1 MDRKILGQ
9 QIRARRQYLKLT
21 QEQLAERMDVSTTYI
36 GLVERGERSIT
47 LEKLMLL
54 ADCLQVSLSDLLELS
69 SQTQAA
75 QKERELQY
83 LWQKATDGEKDLI
96 LSVAQTILNHSIQK

>member
-1 MDRKILGQ
+1 MDRKVLGQ

-47 LEKLMLL
+47 LEKILQL
-54 ADCLQVSLSDLLELS
+54 ADCLQISLADLL
-69 SQTQAA
+69 QTPPEDTTQE
-75 QKERELQY
+75 ERHLQY
-83 LWQKATDGEKDLI
+83 LWHTATSEQRELI
-96 LSVAQTILNHSIQK
+96 LSLAQSVLDHSTQK